1 MKALDGT
8 FFTTGKIARP
18 VHRIKTTWV
27 VPDNIPARNIKY
39 HLCKAGPKQCAECQL
54 CEWGKCY
61 LRMKEA
67 EEKKNLTSAM
77 LAVV

>member
-54 CEWGKCY
+54 CEWGKLY
-61 LRMKEA
+61 LKLQ
-67 EEKKNLTSAM
+67 EEKTNNNAA

>member
-54 CEWGKCY
+54 CEYGKMY
-61 LRMKEA
+61 LKLQ
-67 EEKKNLTSAM
+67 EEKTNNNAA

>member
-54 CEWGKCY
+54 CEYGKLY
-61 LRMKEA
+61 LKLQ
-67 EEKKNLTSAM
+67 EEKTNNNAA